1 VIKQAKQFVLIN
13 YSDRN
18 DDSDDDLRPY
28 HGKAIALDIGDKH
41 APFPSSFIIHE
52 MRVRGFYPFSNT
64 APDIPADDVFPW
76 QDWITTGNIWDSNN
90 NMFRKGSNQT
100 SSSAAFPLPQS
111 LSMTPM
117 GGGPSTSGMR
127 HLELNE
133 QVIADIL
140 AATRSM
146 PSWKACEVEGTGWT
160 GTTEENIQKYLST
173 VSIS

>member
-1 VIKQAKQFVLIN
+1 MLIN
-13 YSDRN
+13 YSDQN
-18 DDSDDDLRPY
+18 DDSDDDLWPY
-28 HGKAIALDIGDKH
+28 HGKAIALDIGNKH
-41 APFPSSFIIHE
+41 APFPLSFIIHK
-52 MRVRGFYPFSNT
+52 MPVHSFYPFSNIV
-64 APDIPADDVFPW
+64 PDISTDNVFPW
-76 QDWITTGNIWDSNN
+76 QDWITTGNIWDNNN
-90 NMFRKGSNQT
+90 NMFCNGSSGT
-100 SSSAAFPLPQS
+100 SSSATLPLPQS

-117 GGGPSTSGMR
+117 GGGPSTSGTC

-146 PSWKACEVEGTGWT
+146 PSWKACEVEGMGWT